1 MKDGTKELK
10 IYNTLKDNLEF
21 DTDIL
26 TILKILNKLLEIDT
40 SKAITCWL
48 ELLNKYPVKELLSD
62 TDFLPLIKDFSY
74 NLIKTIKL
82 DNYLKIRESLNKDN
96 QFLIDNYV
104 LNIYTTSTLNVLL
117 DELITTSKITE
128 EKAIIDI
135 LNKNSST
142 LPKEFFD
149 FSEFLKTIVMK
160 HIKLNQINKELF
172 EDMLKLAKNNKDK
185 AILEAW
191 LIDYL

>member
-48 ELLNKYPVKELLSD
+48 ELLNKYPIKELLSD

-172 EDMLKLAKNNKDK
+172 EDMLKLAKNTKDK